1 VTFAE
6 GVGMLQ
12 KCWQWTLI
20 FALAWVSSVALA
32 EPPPPD
38 DLLAEAD
45 EYKDSEGVTDMEALA
60 LYAKACE
67 AGLAEACGEQA
78 EILFWGLGD
87 VTADKAKAG
96 QVMKGA
102 LSGLDAACTAGSARA
117 CLRLGFAYA
126 DAVGTAQ
133 DYPKAAA
140 LDEKACDGGL
150 GEACM
155 FLGHAYAKGK
165 GVTLNPARAHML
177 YVKACQLGH
186 APACKLSPVK
196 PLDTPSD
203 AKSPE
208 GPPGI

>member
-1 VTFAE
+1 
-6 GVGMLQ
+6 MKL
-12 KCWQWTLI
+12 LI
-20 FALAWVSSVALA
+20 AFALITSMTAHA
-32 EPPPPD
+32 EPPTPA
-38 DLLAEAD
+38 DLLTQAD
-45 EYKDSEGVTDMEALA
+45 AHFYGKDVPRDPTKALP
-60 LYAKACE
+60 LYAQACE

-87 VTADKAKAG
+87 VTADKAQAG

-155 FLGHAYAKGK
+155 YLGHAYAKGK

-186 APACKLSPVK
+186 TPACTLSPLK
-196 PLDTPSD
+196 PLDTPPA